1 MTSKGWVPSQ
11 RKTWLTL
18 TRESGWHL
26 RHFSFTLRRSSV
38 VFSTE
43 HSSCFPF
50 SCTRIPFC
58 PMKYHDPSWSWRE
71 KKRGML
77 TIVYSHYFLSL
88 TDVFRPEGLDSNQKE
103 YAIKKR
109 DELLFNFKFY
119 GFYDVNSMKKL
130 NVPLDINSNLCKW
143 QFPNMEID
151 LLSEN
156 KCIWQHDCL
165 FISHYQELFRYAT
178 SVVVQLLTCIQ
189 DTGRIW
195 LLIYAR
201 GEYSILNGFKMN
213 NFSFKLKIWMK
224 EKLQ

>member
-1 MTSKGWVPSQ
+1 
-11 RKTWLTL
+11 
-18 TRESGWHL
+18 
-26 RHFSFTLRRSSV
+26 
-38 VFSTE
+38 
-43 HSSCFPF
+43 
-50 SCTRIPFC
+50 
-58 PMKYHDPSWSWRE
+58 
-71 KKRGML
+71 
-77 TIVYSHYFLSL
+77 
-88 TDVFRPEGLDSNQKE
+88 
-103 YAIKKR
+103 
-109 DELLFNFKFY
+109 
-119 GFYDVNSMKKL
+119 
-130 NVPLDINSNLCKW
+130 
-143 QFPNMEID
+143 MEID

-178 SVVVQLLTCIQ
+178 SVVVKLLTCIQ